1 MSSTYKVDQES
12 QQVYDALVS
21 DFDFNLPVIN
31 LDDPQYQLPYDESG
45 DLYKEVTPITVDM
58 LTTGNIE
65 GTGVFDLMMK
75 SVKAHLRAEYDGGRI
90 TGAEYTKA
98 YIASIQATLS
108 NATQFLLGKDQAF
121 WQAQAAQIAAIT
133 GVTQLA
139 TAKMQFAAT
148 RLEAAN
154 QGAQYALTKAR
165 LGTESVQYATAVYNL
180 ETMLPVQKA
189 GVDLAN
195 ELAEQNIKTAGVQ
208 YSTAAYNLSQM
219 LPAQYSNLTQQTAM
233 IGRQITMITEQ
244 TETYR
249 AQTLDTRTDGQ
260 TVAGS
265 VGKQKALYTQQI
277 TSYLRNDERS
287 AAKIY
292 SDVWTAMKTID
303 EGLTAPNCFSNTNIN
318 TIMNTISS
326 NNNLG

>member
-1 MSSTYKVDQES
+1 MSTYNVETEAQA
-12 QQVYDALVS
+12 VYTALTA
-21 DFDFNLPVIN
+21 DFDFNLPDIN
-31 LDDPQYQLPYDESG
+31 LDDPQYQFPYDPDSL
-45 DLYKEVTPITVDM
+45 LYKDIEPVTVEM
-58 LTTGNIE
+58 LTSGSVD
-65 GTGVFDLMMK
+65 GTGVFDVLMK
-75 SVKAHLRAEYDGGRI
+75 AVKGHLRMEYDAGRI
-90 TGAEYTKA
+90 MGAEYTKA
-98 YIASIQATLS
+98 YIGSVQATLQ

-133 GVTQLA
+133 GITQLA

-154 QGAQYALTKAR
+154 QGASYALTKAR
-165 LGTESVQYATAVYNL
+165 LGTESVQYGTAVYNL
-180 ETMLPVQKA
+180 STMLPAQKTS
-189 GVDLAN
+189 VDLAN
-195 ELAEQNIKTAGVQ
+195 DLATQNIKTAGVQ

-287 AAKIY
+287 AAKIF

-303 EGLTAPNCFSNTNIN
+303 EGLTAPTAFTNDSIN
-318 TIMNTISS
+318 AVMQTVIT
-326 NNNLG
+326 NNDLG